1 MKSAMVVMVMLL
13 IPSGQKWCQHF
24 SECRSMFTRYSL
36 SITFIL
42 SEYYVHTQWVLLT
55 LLFDGDHWLL
65 RREGESNCLR
75 PEHTSIENEDIS
87 IENESTSFENEAILI
102 ENENTLIE
110 NEDILIENE
119 NTLIE

>member
-1 MKSAMVVMVMLL
+1 
-13 IPSGQKWCQHF
+13 
-24 SECRSMFTRYSL
+24 MFTLYSV
-36 SITFIL
+36 SIAHSAQLVLFTLL
-42 SEYYVHTQWVLLT
+42 SEYCSFCYLTSYSVSITHSISLLLT

-75 PEHTSIENEDIS
+75 PEHTSIENE
-87 IENESTSFENEAILI
+87 AILI

-119 NTLIE
+119 NTSIE